1 MKKKYFLLCINIIL
15 TLTGCESKHADM
27 VIHNGTIYTMSD
39 YNPIAETVIVKD
51 GKIMNVGNQINYRSY
66 IGEKTKILDLNG
78 ATMIPGFIEGHGH
91 FMGLGYAKM
100 RLDLSVVDS
109 YDELVD
115 MVAEAVE
122 KAPPGEWILGRGWHQ
137 SKWLPTPY
145 PLVKGFQ
152 THDKLSAVSP
162 NNPVWLTHASGHAG
176 FANAKAMEIG
186 GITAESEFGFG
197 GEIIK
202 NLRNQPT
209 GIFNERAQ
217 NLISKHV
224 ESPSYD
230 AGSKSD
236 SDTDQQNSS
245 LALELAVKE
254 CLENGITSF
263 HDAGAG
269 KESIQTFRDGI
280 NSNKLKIRLYVMLT
294 SRDPKLLEEWY
305 KNGPEIGTGNDY
317 LTIRSIKLNADG
329 ALGSRGAWLLN
340 EYTDRPGHF
349 GMATQSID
357 YVYEVSKNGLKH
369 GFQVNAH
376 AIGDRANRE
385 ILNQY
390 QKVFNEN
397 PEKANDLRWRIEH
410 AQHIDPEDI
419 PRFGELGVIPS
430 IQGIHMSSDRPW
442 AINRLGRKR
451 IVESAYVWRDLIDH
465 GAVIVNGTDVP
476 VEPIDPLASFY
487 ASVTRKTLKGV
498 PNNGYEPKQKM
509 TRLEALKSYTIN
521 AAYAAFEEKI
531 KGSIEIGKYA
541 DFTVL
546 SKNIIT
552 IPENQLLNTKVLYT
566 IINGKIEYKN

>member
-186 GITAESEFGFG
+186 GITAETEFGFG

-390 QKVFNEN
+390 QKVFNEY

>member
-224 ESPSYD
+224 EIPSYD

-390 QKVFNEN
+390 QKVFNEY

-442 AINRLGRKR
+442 AINRLGRTR

-552 IPENQLLNTKVLYT
+552 VPENQLLNTKVLYT